1 MDGSSA
7 ELAGL
12 EARFRRSAPS
22 FEELGARAAAFAGS
36 SRAPGPER
44 AYRSDRRRSSFAA
57 IHRSGDCRHCHDRIR
72 WRLQDWHFET
82 HRPLS
87 ARRYNAVEA

>member
-22 FEELGARAAAFAGS
+22 FEELGARAAALAGS

-57 IHRSGDCRHCHDRIR
+57 IHRKRRSPPLPRPHPLEIA
-72 WRLQDWHFET
+72 RL
-82 HRPLS
+82 
-87 ARRYNAVEA
+87 AC